1 MSFLIHVTT
10 LYLPDNLHQIIVN
23 QRPWRINVISR
34 LTKAV
39 LIGYYC
45 ISETMPMHATVTVI
59 W

>member
-10 LYLPDNLHQIIVN
+10 LYLPDNLHQIIAN
-23 QRPWRINVISR
+23 QRPWQINVVSR

-39 LIGYYC
+39 LFGYCYV
-45 ISETMPMHATVTVI
+45 SETMPMHATVTII